1 MRSLKELT
9 QKRLLPAFLA
19 ICILFGVIPIAAVSA
34 SASDAALQKLTTTAT
49 AITYKGNVGT
59 GRSASLLVDGNKA
72 SGGSDYFV
80 VGNDQMQQSNSSNP
94 ENPAYWLQMD
104 LGKEYSIS
112 QINLWVYY
120 GRALKNLVILASN
133 NSNFAPGS
141 YYVIWN
147 ADQTEPNGFFGLGKG
162 TDPQFENATAAGD
175 TITLTEAVNARYL
188 RFFNNG
194 HTDGAGQG
202 AHWLEI
208 EVYGEDTTTPAL
220 YNVALKKP
228 VTVNHGGSVDSA
240 RPASLITDG
249 LYNDNNSGYTEVNR
263 DGSQTGQDPSYAQID
278 LQDEY
283 PICRLNFWNYWERT
297 VNGLVIMLSTDPTFP
312 EGNRT
317 FAFNSDKNNYFGFG
331 SENAKSNDP
340 VFTDVGIEIPLDSP
354 ITARYIRIMNVGH
367 SGTESG
373 GHYIE
378 LQAWSTQAPTYTLR
392 DALDIPTYEHEV
404 QSGER
409 AKQDLSVTHPD
420 VIDFGNENSWGGYRY
435 WMALTPNQEGYS
447 QYENPCLAASTDGLT
462 WTVPDGLTNP
472 LTGVEHEPANTHN
485 CDTDLVYNETSD
497 ELWIYYIWEKDSP
510 RGTPSEL
517 RRIKVGYN
525 AASSTY
531 SVGDY
536 ELCIQSDYQYDMQSP
551 AIVRRS
557 DDKWLMWSNNS
568 DQNDGIAGWQNPNG
582 FVEFRTST
590 DGKTWSQKTSL
601 KQSLILRG
609 EGSVEYYIPW
619 HLDVKWIDSLS
630 EYWAIIC
637 AYPKG
642 GDTRNTYLLF
652 ARSENGVTWTTYP
665 KPIIS
670 PRTGAWDQNFIYRST
685 FTYEPATSNRSD
697 KLRIWY
703 SGGKESSSL
712 RWRIGYYEIDDFVN
726 QRDTALTWGE
736 PYVPQTPQP
745 IIGGSWI
752 DVTPGSGNIMFD
764 ENWEIG
770 EDTDAYSYKKGSTA
784 TLCFYG
790 TGVRWIGQKE
800 RCFGEAN
807 VYLDGVEQANVNS
820 QYVLSGNLQNQTI
833 FEISGLALGTHV
845 LTIEPKKEGKRQGLF
860 PHDGVQ
866 ITKLQTFVPQ
876 GDIPNG
882 IGDISLSKQEIA
894 VGETAQIVILSPFNA
909 TSHAVEYSPANGEYA
924 SVSQNGIVSGIRPGV
939 QHLTVTAGSD
949 MRTISITVTEPSGNW
964 VQVDSH
970 SDRIIYSGSWT
981 DNSETACINGLSKQ
995 TDDRYA
1001 TADFTFIG
1009 TGCRWIGQMDS
1020 NYGSAILSVD
1030 GKPFAYVNASVSA
1043 GPQYQQTIF
1052 QINGLPSGEHTIRVS
1067 AQDTW
1072 IEVDAFEY
1080 YVGSDPLSGAVNHL
1094 DIHPGVILLDSGES
1108 VTIVATAMQASRIAV
1123 YTDALS
1129 FAVENEQIATL
1140 SQNTEDGSMIL
1151 TGVAPGE
1158 TLLTA
1163 SLAGTSVI
1171 NAKKISILQNGI
1183 QQIARMPVN
1192 EENPLLLVSIYAQT
1206 KNTEWMT
1213 DPTGQTVPKGV
1224 PAQGNLTVTGV
1235 WDMIPDDLK
1244 PHTAIQLH
1252 GDDFVGHG
1260 YGGNGDHDA
1269 LWAWYGYFVD
1279 QAEEYNRNEPDTS
1292 KHINLYLTLMTGGTP
1307 ISVLNRT
1314 VPDDELTQFI
1324 AEHDCIKGVVLS
1336 ENHNNSDTVAVA
1348 EVSTKYLKMMA
1359 QQGCYLVLTDIDRPG
1374 ANMME
1379 KWFNDTDTLY
1389 NAAKKY
1395 HQYLIINSKSTT
1407 SSGFNTVR
1415 SFALGAWL
1423 GGLADNWGAL
1433 TDAWTWYETGY
1444 HRIFSGTN
1452 KVTYEDVRR
1461 VYTFPETLFAMNMLQ
1476 CYANG
1481 AVVFN
1486 AEHPFYCTGVNDK
1499 ASWALKESILPAF
1512 RYITENPAAS
1522 RDAVAA
1528 EIKAGIFTSNKTY
1541 LPQNYAAG
1549 LYGNAS
1555 DTNILQYSGRY
1566 RVLPLFTNR
1575 VQESDVPA
1583 HIWNNK
1589 LYVSDFNGKTDAY
1602 KQGKLNPLYPEVSTG
1617 DAFVE
1622 TLLGGNERWLV
1633 MNSSF
1638 NDNTN
1643 QTAGIIPA
1651 TAAFASSMNFTLTP
1665 HTYLVVE
1672 QDTDSLSI
1680 ELNNFRTD
1688 KDELWVAGKSSNP
1701 DWTSYGTDWNGDNKL
1716 YVQEYMNYH
1725 IDNPKLDKRDTER
1738 YDLRDTVISLS
1749 VSNQPTLSIEFIGS
1763 GSTQHTYTESYVDG
1777 IYTLTITHN
1786 GRVKVTLT

>member
-94 ENPAYWLQMD
+94 ANPAYWLQMD

-367 SGTESG
+367 SGTGSG

-378 LQAWSTQAPTYTLR
+378 LQAWSTQTPTYTLR

-557 DDKWLMWSNNS
+557 DGNWLMWSNNS

-619 HLDVKWIDSLS
+619 HLDVK
-630 EYWAIIC
+630 
-637 AYPKG
+637 
-642 GDTRNTYLLF
+642 
-652 ARSENGVTWTTYP
+652 
-665 KPIIS
+665 
-670 PRTGAWDQNFIYRST
+670 
-685 FTYEPATSNRSD
+685 
-697 KLRIWY
+697 
-703 SGGKESSSL
+703 
-712 RWRIGYYEIDDFVN
+712 
-726 QRDTALTWGE
+726 
-736 PYVPQTPQP
+736 
-745 IIGGSWI
+745 
-752 DVTPGSGNIMFD
+752 
-764 ENWEIG
+764 
-770 EDTDAYSYKKGSTA
+770 
-784 TLCFYG
+784 
-790 TGVRWIGQKE
+790 
-800 RCFGEAN
+800 
-807 VYLDGVEQANVNS
+807 
-820 QYVLSGNLQNQTI
+820 
-833 FEISGLALGTHV
+833 
-845 LTIEPKKEGKRQGLF
+845 
-860 PHDGVQ
+860 
-866 ITKLQTFVPQ
+866 
-876 GDIPNG
+876 
-882 IGDISLSKQEIA
+882 
-894 VGETAQIVILSPFNA
+894 
-909 TSHAVEYSPANGEYA
+909 
-924 SVSQNGIVSGIRPGV
+924 
-939 QHLTVTAGSD
+939 
-949 MRTISITVTEPSGNW
+949 
-964 VQVDSH
+964 
-970 SDRIIYSGSWT
+970 
-981 DNSETACINGLSKQ
+981 
-995 TDDRYA
+995 
-1001 TADFTFIG
+1001 
-1009 TGCRWIGQMDS
+1009 
-1020 NYGSAILSVD
+1020 
-1030 GKPFAYVNASVSA
+1030 
-1043 GPQYQQTIF
+1043 
-1052 QINGLPSGEHTIRVS
+1052 
-1067 AQDTW
+1067 
-1072 IEVDAFEY
+1072 
-1080 YVGSDPLSGAVNHL
+1080 
-1094 DIHPGVILLDSGES
+1094 
-1108 VTIVATAMQASRIAV
+1108 
-1123 YTDALS
+1123 
-1129 FAVENEQIATL
+1129 
-1140 SQNTEDGSMIL
+1140 
-1151 TGVAPGE
+1151 
-1158 TLLTA
+1158 
-1163 SLAGTSVI
+1163 
-1171 NAKKISILQNGI
+1171 
-1183 QQIARMPVN
+1183 
-1192 EENPLLLVSIYAQT
+1192 
-1206 KNTEWMT
+1206 
-1213 DPTGQTVPKGV
+1213 
-1224 PAQGNLTVTGV
+1224 
-1235 WDMIPDDLK
+1235 
-1244 PHTAIQLH
+1244 
-1252 GDDFVGHG
+1252 
-1260 YGGNGDHDA
+1260 
-1269 LWAWYGYFVD
+1269 
-1279 QAEEYNRNEPDTS
+1279 
-1292 KHINLYLTLMTGGTP
+1292 
-1307 ISVLNRT
+1307 
-1314 VPDDELTQFI
+1314 
-1324 AEHDCIKGVVLS
+1324 
-1336 ENHNNSDTVAVA
+1336 
-1348 EVSTKYLKMMA
+1348 
-1359 QQGCYLVLTDIDRPG
+1359 
-1374 ANMME
+1374 
-1379 KWFNDTDTLY
+1379 
-1389 NAAKKY
+1389 
-1395 HQYLIINSKSTT
+1395 
-1407 SSGFNTVR
+1407 
-1415 SFALGAWL
+1415 
-1423 GGLADNWGAL
+1423 
-1433 TDAWTWYETGY
+1433 
-1444 HRIFSGTN
+1444 
-1452 KVTYEDVRR
+1452 
-1461 VYTFPETLFAMNMLQ
+1461 
-1476 CYANG
+1476 
-1481 AVVFN
+1481 
-1486 AEHPFYCTGVNDK
+1486 
-1499 ASWALKESILPAF
+1499 
-1512 RYITENPAAS
+1512 
-1522 RDAVAA
+1522 
-1528 EIKAGIFTSNKTY
+1528 
-1541 LPQNYAAG
+1541 
-1549 LYGNAS
+1549 
-1555 DTNILQYSGRY
+1555 
-1566 RVLPLFTNR
+1566 
-1575 VQESDVPA
+1575 
-1583 HIWNNK
+1583 
-1589 LYVSDFNGKTDAY
+1589 
-1602 KQGKLNPLYPEVSTG
+1602 
-1617 DAFVE
+1617 
-1622 TLLGGNERWLV
+1622 
-1633 MNSSF
+1633 
-1638 NDNTN
+1638 
-1643 QTAGIIPA
+1643 
-1651 TAAFASSMNFTLTP
+1651 
-1665 HTYLVVE
+1665 
-1672 QDTDSLSI
+1672 
-1680 ELNNFRTD
+1680 
-1688 KDELWVAGKSSNP
+1688 
-1701 DWTSYGTDWNGDNKL
+1701 
-1716 YVQEYMNYH
+1716 
-1725 IDNPKLDKRDTER
+1725 
-1738 YDLRDTVISLS
+1738 
-1749 VSNQPTLSIEFIGS
+1749 
-1763 GSTQHTYTESYVDG
+1763 
-1777 IYTLTITHN
+1777 
-1786 GRVKVTLT
+1786 

>member
-94 ENPAYWLQMD
+94 ANPAYWLQMD

-331 SENAKSNDP
+331 SENAKNNDP
-340 VFTDVGIEIPLDSP
+340 VFTDAGIEIPLDSP

-420 VIDFGNENSWGGYRY
+420 VIDFGNGSSWGGFRY

-557 DDKWLMWSNNS
+557 DGNWLMWSNNS

-619 HLDVKWIDSLS
+619 HLDVKWIV
-630 EYWAIIC
+630 
-637 AYPKG
+637 
-642 GDTRNTYLLF
+642 YLNIGQLF
-652 ARSENGVTWTTYP
+652 AHIP
-665 KPIIS
+665 KAAIREIH
-670 PRTGAWDQNFIYRST
+670 IY
-685 FTYEPATSNRSD
+685 F
-697 KLRIWY
+697 
-703 SGGKESSSL
+703 
-712 RWRIGYYEIDDFVN
+712 
-726 QRDTALTWGE
+726 
-736 PYVPQTPQP
+736 
-745 IIGGSWI
+745 
-752 DVTPGSGNIMFD
+752 
-764 ENWEIG
+764 
-770 EDTDAYSYKKGSTA
+770 
-784 TLCFYG
+784 
-790 TGVRWIGQKE
+790 
-800 RCFGEAN
+800 
-807 VYLDGVEQANVNS
+807 
-820 QYVLSGNLQNQTI
+820 
-833 FEISGLALGTHV
+833 
-845 LTIEPKKEGKRQGLF
+845 
-860 PHDGVQ
+860 
-866 ITKLQTFVPQ
+866 
-876 GDIPNG
+876 
-882 IGDISLSKQEIA
+882 
-894 VGETAQIVILSPFNA
+894 
-909 TSHAVEYSPANGEYA
+909 
-924 SVSQNGIVSGIRPGV
+924 
-939 QHLTVTAGSD
+939 
-949 MRTISITVTEPSGNW
+949 
-964 VQVDSH
+964 
-970 SDRIIYSGSWT
+970 
-981 DNSETACINGLSKQ
+981 
-995 TDDRYA
+995 
-1001 TADFTFIG
+1001 
-1009 TGCRWIGQMDS
+1009 
-1020 NYGSAILSVD
+1020 
-1030 GKPFAYVNASVSA
+1030 
-1043 GPQYQQTIF
+1043 
-1052 QINGLPSGEHTIRVS
+1052 
-1067 AQDTW
+1067 
-1072 IEVDAFEY
+1072 
-1080 YVGSDPLSGAVNHL
+1080 
-1094 DIHPGVILLDSGES
+1094 
-1108 VTIVATAMQASRIAV
+1108 
-1123 YTDALS
+1123 
-1129 FAVENEQIATL
+1129 
-1140 SQNTEDGSMIL
+1140 
-1151 TGVAPGE
+1151 
-1158 TLLTA
+1158 
-1163 SLAGTSVI
+1163 
-1171 NAKKISILQNGI
+1171 
-1183 QQIARMPVN
+1183 
-1192 EENPLLLVSIYAQT
+1192 
-1206 KNTEWMT
+1206 
-1213 DPTGQTVPKGV
+1213 
-1224 PAQGNLTVTGV
+1224 
-1235 WDMIPDDLK
+1235 
-1244 PHTAIQLH
+1244 
-1252 GDDFVGHG
+1252 
-1260 YGGNGDHDA
+1260 
-1269 LWAWYGYFVD
+1269 
-1279 QAEEYNRNEPDTS
+1279 
-1292 KHINLYLTLMTGGTP
+1292 
-1307 ISVLNRT
+1307 
-1314 VPDDELTQFI
+1314 
-1324 AEHDCIKGVVLS
+1324 
-1336 ENHNNSDTVAVA
+1336 
-1348 EVSTKYLKMMA
+1348 
-1359 QQGCYLVLTDIDRPG
+1359 
-1374 ANMME
+1374 
-1379 KWFNDTDTLY
+1379 
-1389 NAAKKY
+1389 
-1395 HQYLIINSKSTT
+1395 
-1407 SSGFNTVR
+1407 
-1415 SFALGAWL
+1415 
-1423 GGLADNWGAL
+1423 
-1433 TDAWTWYETGY
+1433 
-1444 HRIFSGTN
+1444 
-1452 KVTYEDVRR
+1452 
-1461 VYTFPETLFAMNMLQ
+1461 
-1476 CYANG
+1476 
-1481 AVVFN
+1481 
-1486 AEHPFYCTGVNDK
+1486 
-1499 ASWALKESILPAF
+1499 LPA
-1512 RYITENPAAS
+1512 
-1522 RDAVAA
+1522 
-1528 EIKAGIFTSNKTY
+1528 
-1541 LPQNYAAG
+1541 
-1549 LYGNAS
+1549 
-1555 DTNILQYSGRY
+1555 
-1566 RVLPLFTNR
+1566 
-1575 VQESDVPA
+1575 
-1583 HIWNNK
+1583 
-1589 LYVSDFNGKTDAY
+1589 
-1602 KQGKLNPLYPEVSTG
+1602 
-1617 DAFVE
+1617 
-1622 TLLGGNERWLV
+1622 
-1633 MNSSF
+1633 
-1638 NDNTN
+1638 
-1643 QTAGIIPA
+1643 
-1651 TAAFASSMNFTLTP
+1651 
-1665 HTYLVVE
+1665 
-1672 QDTDSLSI
+1672 
-1680 ELNNFRTD
+1680 
-1688 KDELWVAGKSSNP
+1688 
-1701 DWTSYGTDWNGDNKL
+1701 
-1716 YVQEYMNYH
+1716 
-1725 IDNPKLDKRDTER
+1725 PKMA
-1738 YDLRDTVISLS
+1738 
-1749 VSNQPTLSIEFIGS
+1749 
-1763 GSTQHTYTESYVDG
+1763 
-1777 IYTLTITHN
+1777 
-1786 GRVKVTLT
+1786 